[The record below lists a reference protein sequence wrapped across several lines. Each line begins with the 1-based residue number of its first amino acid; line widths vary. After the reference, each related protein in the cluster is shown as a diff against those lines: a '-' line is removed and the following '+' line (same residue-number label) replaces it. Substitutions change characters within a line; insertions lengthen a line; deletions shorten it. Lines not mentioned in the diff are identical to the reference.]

1 MSTQNNP
8 NLHIT
13 IDGDS
18 ASGKGTAAK
27 EIAKRA
33 NISYIAGGLIYRLN
47 GYLIGKNICQDVG
60 QVQSLIQ
67 NNEITYDWDGKKFSI
82 HYQGKDISDFLESSE
97 IAKLTPDVV
106 AKDGNATKIS
116 DLIRSMG
123 ENLGSFVMDGRNIG
137 TTIFPEANHKFYMTT
152 NPYDRSIRR
161 LADLRACGEFVDLST
176 VYNDLKQRD
185 LKDKSR
191 KDSPM
196 TIPDGA
202 IVIDTTGKSRNQVL
216 LEIFKNIPELQKQY
230 QELIQEIKIQS
241 EVKEI
246 KPRNGLSFK

>member
-1 MSTQNNP
+1 MSIQDNTKIQ
-8 NLHIT
+8 IT
-13 IDGDS
+13 LDGDS

-33 NISYIAGGLIYRLN
+33 DIPYIAGGLIYRLN
-47 GYLIGKNICQDVG
+47 GYLIGKGVCQSVEEVG
-60 QVQSLIQ
+60 NLIKNQ
-67 NNEITYDWDGKKFSI
+67 EVTYGWDGKKFSI

-106 AKDGNATKIS
+106 AKDGNATKIC

-161 LADLRACGEFVDLST
+161 LADLRASGEFVDLST

-202 IVIDTTGKSRNQVL
+202 IVIDTTGKSRNEVL
-216 LEIFKNIPELQKQY
+216 LEVFKNIPELKKQY
-230 QELIQEIKIQS
+230 QELTLEIRQQS
-241 EVKEI
+241 EISEI
-246 KPRNGLSFK
+246 KPRNGLNFK